1 MTTCHGPLW
10 VGVGITFPCFLSFCN
25 FYFLVYIL
33 TVYIILSSACTQQI
47 NPSTTEFSY
56 FGSGI
61 CSRLLQRSC
70 FLRNMNKALS
80 PATFFR
86 HFRISRGF
94 PPFISGLVSIQ
105 MDVTSKVPPSW
116 NFVTSPW
123 IFGKTAGFRE
133 CEQRNLDSACQNLH
147 FSVETS

>member
-1 MTTCHGPLW
+1 MAKIQKIFRIHQLRLTPTIPINISDNLPWAPVGWGWNYLPL
-10 VGVGITFPCFLSFCN
+10 FRSFYN

-105 MDVTSKVPPSW
+105 MDVTSKVPPS
-116 NFVTSPW
+116 
-123 IFGKTAGFRE
+123 
-133 CEQRNLDSACQNLH
+133 
-147 FSVETS
+147 